1 EQVHPTQYRGP
12 LALFAS
18 NEDNGNCSGKVMG
31 TFGGTYVILF
41 QKIVLYNRLYY
52 KANFDEANYIFLQQN
67 VNLQAGI
74 FVSLALI

>member
-1 EQVHPTQYRGP
+1 IQYQDL

-18 NEDNGNCSGKVMG
+18 NEDSENCSEKVME
-31 TFGGTYVILF
+31 TFGDTYAILF
-41 QKIVLYNRLYY
+41 QKIVLYNRPYY

-67 VNLQAGI
+67 VNPQAGI